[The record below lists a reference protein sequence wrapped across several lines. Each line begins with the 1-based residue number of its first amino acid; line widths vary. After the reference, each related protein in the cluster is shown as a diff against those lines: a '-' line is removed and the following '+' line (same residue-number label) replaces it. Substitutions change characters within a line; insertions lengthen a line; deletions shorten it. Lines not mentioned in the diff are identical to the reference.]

1 MTSQPLNLD
10 FENLLNYLNNSR
22 GLDFT
27 GYKRNSLKRLTTRR
41 MQRVGVATY
50 SEYLDYLQVHPQE
63 HNNLFNSLMLN
74 VTAFFRN
81 DSAWDTIATEIVPQ
95 IINRKE
101 KSESIRLW
109 SAGCATGEE
118 AYSLAILFAEALGIE
133 EFVERV
139 KIYATDLDEEAI
151 TKGRQARY
159 TAKSL
164 DAMDK
169 SWRDKYFEPKGDNFV
184 FLNKLQNL
192 AL

>member
-74 VTAFFRN
+74 VTAFFRD

-133 EFVERV
+133 EFVEQV
-139 KIYATDLDEEAI
+139 KIYATDLILLAKAI
-151 TKGRQARY
+151 FTEIICITTTKN
-159 TAKSL
+159 L
-164 DAMDK
+164 
-169 SWRDKYFEPKGDNFV
+169 NFSY
-184 FLNKLQNL
+184 
-192 AL
+192 